1 MKQRQTK
8 EYYLKSF
15 EKQLAK
21 SKTKREAPKLYSY
34 MQEQFEQLDRLL
46 REISEDTF
54 WETMPLVLGI
64 DAKLSLL
71 TEVMHLDLLTE
82 EELIRVTEQDYRTYY
97 KELCGYDLSMTP
109 PHSLVFN
116 VL

>member
-1 MKQRQTK
+1 MKQQQTK

-21 SKTKREAPKLYSY
+21 SKTKHESPLLYSY
-34 MQEQFEQLDRLL
+34 MQEQFEQLDCLL
-46 REISEDTF
+46 RKISEDTF
-54 WETMPLVLGI
+54 WETIPLVLGI

-71 TEVMHLDLLTE
+71 TGAMHLDLFTE
-82 EELIRVTEQDYRTYY
+82 EEFIRVIEQDYRTYY

-116 VL
+116 V